1 MDLENT
7 IRNEVRQRRQILYA
21 ISYMWNLINNTNE
34 STYKTEITH
43 TYRKQTY
50 GYQRGRGENKLGV

>member
-1 MDLENT
+1 MKSDRE
-7 IRNEVRQRRQILYA
+7 RQILYA

-50 GYQRGRGENKLGV
+50 GYQRGRGENKLGVWD